1 VTKEHRFSKNY
12 TLQKLSSS
20 NVGDPI
26 VKVQDFWIETIEE
39 PIATVSADLDATI
52 TGSLMANQPWV
63 FQKGK
68 SYEIKG
74 SFEIDGLSYQVVAS
88 SEIRDRK
95 SGSPVRMGGAW
106 GGLLVKNDGTIL
118 PAKLIYGLNTG
129 SVVAVGASISD
140 TTVLVKNEK
149 KLLVDT
155 SKGYENYEIIYTGIN
170 SSGINFTY
178 REFSPDGLARVAFY
192 QNLTYPVG
200 VNRISFKKFRISI
213 EDSGAEKIS
222 YRVLEDGISEGGSAV
237 GGTP

>member
-1 VTKEHRFSKNY
+1 
-12 TLQKLSSS
+12 
-20 NVGDPI
+20 VGDPI

-118 PAKLIYGLNTG
+118 PAKLIYGFSTLGVNKE

-140 TTVLVKNEK
+140 VTVLVKNEK

-200 VNRISFKKFRISI
+200 VNRISFKKFRIRI